1 MTGRR
6 ATILSSGMK
15 LSPFQRGFL
24 AGLLGG
30 WAPLLALILVIFVM
44 QRVVDPGAPA
54 LGRAFL
60 QLRPQM
66 TRGEVEA
73 ILGAPGERRDAFA
86 LAQRAGY
93 EWEHAAAE
101 RLGAAYFLTWATRA
115 LRVTVAFDA
124 EDRALYAARGGT

>member
-1 MTGRR
+1 MR
-6 ATILSSGMK
+6 

-24 AGLLGG
+24 AGLGAG
-30 WAPLLALILVIFVM
+30 WAPLVLLILGILAA
-44 QRVVDPGAPA
+44 QRLVDPGAPA

-60 QLRPQM
+60 QLRPGM
-66 TRGEVEA
+66 SRAEVEA
-73 ILGAPGERRDAFA
+73 VMGAPGERRDAFV
-86 LAQRAGY
+86 LARRAGY

-101 RLGAAYFLTWATRA
+101 RLGAAYFLTWSTRA